1 MADDDAPRPDP
12 AGAAARSMTQ
22 LAQQMREMAERML
35 SGALPGWPVPGALG
49 TSVGLRIWRC
59 ADPTATRHTGGP
71 APRTAAGSGAALP
84 GLPAIPG
91 MPPIPGLPGT
101 PATMSARQLQAVV
114 DDIAARRSQ
123 VQALIANLTVF
134 DEQLG
139 ALETSLRPLLQWL
152 RTWSEMESAV
162 TDFWTPARPAPDPDD
177 RPQGPLTG
185 RRPYLRRSDGR
196 LRWSS
201 IEAELGEVSHPG
213 SARSREGDE

>member
-1 MADDDAPRPDP
+1 MAADDAPRPDP

-35 SGALPGWPVPGALG
+35 SGGLPGWPVPGALG
-49 TSVGLRIWRC
+49 TGGSTGSGST
-59 ADPTATRHTGGP
+59 TAGAPANGGDAGAA
-71 APRTAAGSGAALP
+71 APRAAGLP

-91 MPPIPGLPGT
+91 MPPMPGLSAT

-123 VQALIANLTVF
+123 VQTLIANLGAF

-162 TDFWTPARPAPDPDD
+162 TDFWTPRPP
-177 RPQGPLTG
+177 
-185 RRPYLRRSDGR
+185 RS
-196 LRWSS
+196 
-201 IEAELGEVSHPG
+201 
-213 SARSREGDE
+213 

>member
-35 SGALPGWPVPGALG
+35 SGALPGWPGMTGAASG
-49 TSVGLRIWRC
+49 SAGAPPNGET
-59 ADPTATRHTGGP
+59 TTGGP
-71 APRTAAGSGAALP
+71 AHRPATALP

-123 VQALIANLTVF
+123 VQALIASLTVF

-139 ALETSLRPLLQWL
+139 TLETSLRPLLQWL
-152 RTWSEMESAV
+152 RTWSDLEGAV
-162 TDFWTPARPAPDPDD
+162 ADFWTPRPP
-177 RPQGPLTG
+177 RT
-185 RRPYLRRSDGR
+185 
-196 LRWSS
+196 
-201 IEAELGEVSHPG
+201 
-213 SARSREGDE
+213 

>member
-1 MADDDAPRPDP
+1 
-12 AGAAARSMTQ
+12 MTQ

-35 SGALPGWPVPGALG
+35 SGGLPGWPVPGALG
-49 TSVGLRIWRC
+49 TAAGFGLRLRC
-59 ADPTATRHTGGP
+59 AGQRRHGNRCGRRRP
-71 APRTAAGSGAALP
+71 GRGRLRCRLP

-91 MPPIPGLPGT
+91 MPPMPGLPAT

-162 TDFWTPARPAPDPDD
+162 TDFWTPAPAPLLI
-177 RPQGPLTG
+177 RIMIVLK
-185 RRPYLRRSDGR
+185 
-196 LRWSS
+196 
-201 IEAELGEVSHPG
+201 VH
-213 SARSREGDE
+213 

>member
-49 TSVGLRIWRC
+49 TSSASGS
-59 ADPTATRHTGGP
+59 AGAPPNGDTATGGP

-162 TDFWTPARPAPDPDD
+162 TDFWTPRPP
-177 RPQGPLTG
+177 
-185 RRPYLRRSDGR
+185 RS
-196 LRWSS
+196 
-201 IEAELGEVSHPG
+201 
-213 SARSREGDE
+213 

>member
-35 SGALPGWPVPGALG
+35 SGALPTWPGITGAASG
-49 TSVGLRIWRC
+49 SAGAPPNGET
-59 ADPTATRHTGGP
+59 TTGGP
-71 APRTAAGSGAALP
+71 APRAAAALP

-139 ALETSLRPLLQWL
+139 TLETSLRPLLQWL

-162 TDFWTPARPAPDPDD
+162 TDFWTPRPP
-177 RPQGPLTG
+177 
-185 RRPYLRRSDGR
+185 RS
-196 LRWSS
+196 
-201 IEAELGEVSHPG
+201 
-213 SARSREGDE
+213 